1 MCLRTLFL
9 FTETYVSSLYFIIF
23 LKLLYVKGRKKED
36 SPDKSLTLFI
46 LHHCRI
52 KCNVKFNIISI
63 ALTRWFL

>member
-1 MCLRTLFL
+1 MCLRMLFS

-46 LHHCRI
+46 LHHC
-52 KCNVKFNIISI
+52 
-63 ALTRWFL
+63 